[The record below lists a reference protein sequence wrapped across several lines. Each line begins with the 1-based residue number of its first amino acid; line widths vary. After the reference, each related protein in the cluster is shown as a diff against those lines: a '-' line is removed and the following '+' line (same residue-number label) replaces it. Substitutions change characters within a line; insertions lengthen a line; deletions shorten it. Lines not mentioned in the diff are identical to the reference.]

1 MVGLPREKKR
11 TRKFNRDGRE
21 TKTNN
26 FKKKR
31 KFNENKTEYDLRRT
45 KSW

>member
-11 TRKFNRDGRE
+11 TRKFNRDGRK

-26 FKKKR
+26 FKKK
-31 KFNENKTEYDLRRT
+31 KNENLMKIKENTI
-45 KSW
+45 